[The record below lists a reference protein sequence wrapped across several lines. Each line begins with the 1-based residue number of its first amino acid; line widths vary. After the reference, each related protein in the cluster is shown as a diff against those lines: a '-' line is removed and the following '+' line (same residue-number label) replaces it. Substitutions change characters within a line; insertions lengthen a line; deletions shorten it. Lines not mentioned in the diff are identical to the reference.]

1 MSTIPKY
8 SIIIP
13 VYNRPDELLELLDSL
28 TRQTFKNFEVIV
40 VDDGS
45 QVTSREVYERYVLK
59 LSIRYFF
66 KPNSGPGPSRNF
78 GFEHALGLYLVMF
91 DSDCIV
97 PDDYFDWVEKYLEKY
112 QFDAWGG
119 PDRGHETFTSLQRA
133 MAFTMSSFL
142 TTGGIR
148 GGVNQAAVFQPRS
161 FNMGVNRTVWEHT
174 GGFRF
179 DRSAEDIEWS
189 IRIRRAGFKVRLIP
203 EAFVY
208 HKRRTDFAQFF
219 QQVRQFGNGRAQ
231 VGKVYPAEVKPTHWF
246 PAIFLTGLIAIPF
259 LLFVVPAWGELAV
272 LLLTVYLMAI
282 FTDSLIK
289 TQSVEVAFLSI
300 PSSIIQLCGYGIG
313 FLQGMLSGRRALQQ
327 VK

>member
-1 MSTIPKY
+1 MPKY

-13 VYNRPDELLELLDSL
+13 VYNRPDELKELLDSL
-28 TRQTFKNFEVIV
+28 TRQTFRNFEVIV

-45 QVTSREVYERYVLK
+45 RDTSREVSERYVPK
-59 LSIRYFF
+59 LSIQYFF

-78 GFEHALGLYLVMF
+78 GFEHARGSYLVMF

-97 PDDYFDWVEKYLEKY
+97 PEDYFEWVEKYMEKY
-112 QFDAWGG
+112 RFDAWGG
-119 PDRGHETFTSLQRA
+119 PDRGHESFTSLQRA

-148 GGVNQAAVFQPRS
+148 GGGNQAAAFQPRS
-161 FNMGVNRTVWEHT
+161 FNMGVSRAVWEHT

-189 IRIRRAGFKVRLIP
+189 IRIRRAGFKIHLIP
-203 EAFVY
+203 DAFVY

-246 PAIFLTGLIAIPF
+246 PAVFLTGLMAIPF
-259 LLFVVPAWGELAV
+259 LLLLAPDWGELAV

-282 FTDSLIK
+282 FTDALIK
-289 TQSVEVAFLSI
+289 THSIEVAFLSI

-313 FLQGMLSGRRALQQ
+313 FIKGMLGSRHAL
-327 VK
+327 